1 MSSRRIT
8 PSPSS
13 PITCSRRR
21 ASPNI
26 PPSCISASSWNSTR
40 PTRFSP
46 HRTIDA
52 PRTTSP
58 AGSAKESSMVS
69 EHTAKAFDSDL
80 QELTRLVA
88 EMGGLAER
96 MIVDSVDALVRRD
109 VALGNRVVEA
119 DVEVDNLQRLIEERA
134 VLTIARR
141 QPMAVDLRE
150 IVGAMRVA
158 IDLERIGDLAKNMAK
173 RVAALESEFQPLKL
187 IRGLEHMTD
196 LVQSQVKSVLDAYT
210 AHDLPAAMSVWKG
223 DEEVDAICT
232 SLFREL
238 LTYMMED
245 PRNISFCIH
254 LMFCAK
260 NIERIGDHATN
271 IAETVFY
278 MIEGQQMVDK
288 RPKGDMT
295 AFATTVPG
303 N

>member
-1 MSSRRIT
+1 M
-8 PSPSS
+8 
-13 PITCSRRR
+13 
-21 ASPNI
+21 A
-26 PPSCISASSWNSTR
+26 
-40 PTRFSP
+40 
-46 HRTIDA
+46 
-52 PRTTSP
+52 
-58 AGSAKESSMVS
+58 S
-69 EHTAKAFDSDL
+69 EHTTKAFDEDL

-88 EMGGLAER
+88 EMGGLVER
-96 MIVDSVDALVRRD
+96 QIVDSVDSLIRRD
-109 VALGNRVVEA
+109 VNLSLRVVSA
-119 DVEVDNLQRLIEERA
+119 DTELDRLQHLIEERG

-150 IVGAMRVA
+150 IVGALRVA
-158 IDLERIGDLAKNMAK
+158 TDLERMGDLSKNIAK
-173 RVAALESEFQPLKL
+173 RVAALDSDFHPLKL

-196 LVQSQVKSVLDAYT
+196 LVQSQVKAVLDAYG
-210 AHDLPAAMSVWKG
+210 AHDVPAAMAVWNG

-245 PRNISFCIH
+245 PRNIGFCIH

-278 MIEGQQMVDK
+278 MIEGQPIADP

-295 AFATTVPG
+295 NFATTSPVS
-303 N
+303 

>member
-1 MSSRRIT
+1 
-8 PSPSS
+8 
-13 PITCSRRR
+13 
-21 ASPNI
+21 
-26 PPSCISASSWNSTR
+26 
-40 PTRFSP
+40 
-46 HRTIDA
+46 
-52 PRTTSP
+52 
-58 AGSAKESSMVS
+58 MVS
-69 EHTAKAFDSDL
+69 EHTAKAFDGDL

-96 MIVDSVDALVRRD
+96 MIVDSVDALVRHD
-109 VALGNRVVEA
+109 VQLGQQVIAA
-119 DVEVDNLQRLIEERA
+119 DAKIDALQRTIEERA

-150 IVGAMRVA
+150 IVSAMRLA
-158 IDLERIGDLAKNMAK
+158 TDLERIGDLARNLGK
-173 RVAALESEFQPLKL
+173 RVAALESDFHPLKL
-187 IRGLEHMTD
+187 IRGLEHMAD
-196 LVQSQVKSVLDAYT
+196 LVQSQVKTVLDAYA
-210 AHDLPAAMSVWKG
+210 AHDLPAALGVWRG

-245 PRNISFCIH
+245 PRSISLCIH

-278 MIEGQQMVDK
+278 MIEGQPMLDK

-295 AFATTVPG
+295 SFATSLPG

>member
-1 MSSRRIT
+1 M
-8 PSPSS
+8 
-13 PITCSRRR
+13 
-21 ASPNI
+21 
-26 PPSCISASSWNSTR
+26 
-40 PTRFSP
+40 
-46 HRTIDA
+46 
-52 PRTTSP
+52 
-58 AGSAKESSMVS
+58 
-69 EHTAKAFDSDL
+69 EHTAKAFDEDL
-80 QELTRLVA
+80 QELARLVA
-88 EMGGLAER
+88 EMGGLVER
-96 MIVDSVDALVRRD
+96 QIVDSVDSLIRRD
-109 VALGNRVVEA
+109 INLSARVVSA
-119 DVEVDNLQRLIEERA
+119 DVELDKLQHMIEERG

-150 IVGAMRVA
+150 IVGALRVA
-158 IDLERIGDLAKNMAK
+158 TDLERMGDLSKNIAK
-173 RVAALESEFQPLKL
+173 RVAALDSDFHPLKL

-196 LVQSQVKSVLDAYT
+196 LVQSQVKAVLDAYA
-210 AHDLPAAMSVWKG
+210 AHDVPAAMVVWKG

-278 MIEGQQMVDK
+278 MIEGQQMLDQ

-295 AFATTVPG
+295 TFATTAS
-303 N
+303 NT

>member
-1 MSSRRIT
+1 M
-8 PSPSS
+8 
-13 PITCSRRR
+13 
-21 ASPNI
+21 A
-26 PPSCISASSWNSTR
+26 
-40 PTRFSP
+40 
-46 HRTIDA
+46 
-52 PRTTSP
+52 
-58 AGSAKESSMVS
+58 S

-96 MIVDSVDALVRRD
+96 MIVESVDALVRHD
-109 VALGNRVVEA
+109 VALGQRVVA
-119 DVEVDNLQRLIEERA
+119 A
-134 VLTIARR
+134 
-141 QPMAVDLRE
+141 
-150 IVGAMRVA
+150 
-158 IDLERIGDLAKNMAK
+158 DLERIGDLAKNMGK
-173 RVAALESEFQPLKL
+173 RVAALESDFHPLKL

-196 LVQSQVKSVLDAYT
+196 LVQQQVKTVLDAYA
-210 AHDLPAAMSVWKG
+210 AHDLPAAMTVWKG

-278 MIEGQQMVDK
+278 MIEGQQIQDK

-295 AFATTVPG
+295 TFAASFPS